1 MGISDMSMNYSSI
14 GDFVTIIM
22 CAVFVI
28 LLKSTYT
35 VKQKTLTLFYVSTAT
50 IFISALTSINF
61 HWMLNDITL
70 ESEKW
75 IYINS
80 AVSNISLM
88 VTFLMFCFYIENIVN
103 MRKTHRH
110 LINSF
115 LSIYLGFYVLIEI
128 FAPYTHLG
136 LYIDENIVV
145 NNSDSKTIFFIGYL
159 LFAFVS
165 SMIVYIYRQRF
176 ITKVRRCLRIIMGI
190 SFTLVIGECILGD
203 DSYIRFSFVLPIL
216 AVLFL
221 FHYNAYDAE
230 TGTLDIKS
238 LYSFVDELHVE
249 RFAMIFMTLKDL
261 TPQKKKE
268 MTEDFFHFN
277 EKFFVDSCTFRISDS
292 KMVMLYK
299 KAKNPEESIIFD
311 RLLADFYKLYDI
323 YQLPYKLVK
332 IDSTS
337 KLDKADKYLELQSQI
352 EDDMKWNSVHI
363 CDEYDIKKY
372 MRNVFVFNVLS
383 DIYET
388 DDINDERVKVFC
400 QPVLDTKTGR
410 FSTAE
415 ALMRL
420 YVPEHGMIFPDEF
433 IHIAEKFEFIHT
445 LSKIILNKTC
455 HMVLE
460 LEEKGYKIDRVSINF
475 SMIELRDK
483 NFCDDVIKIIN
494 NTGLSCEKIAIELTE
509 SRNEQDFELVKAIIT
524 KLHAMGI
531 KIYLDDFGTGYS
543 NFERI
548 IGLPIDIIKFD
559 RSLTI
564 MASSDNAKASMVQSF
579 ADIFYNA
586 NYQVLFEGVENETD
600 EEICKEMKAMYLQG
614 YKYSKPI
621 PMESLTE
628 FLSKN

>member
-14 GDFVTIIM
+14 GDFVTIMM

-50 IFISALTSINF
+50 IFISALTRINF

-128 FAPYTHLG
+128 FAPHTHLG

-238 LYSFVDELHVE
+238 LYSFIDELHAE

-277 EKFFVDSCTFRISDS
+277 EKLFVDSCTFRISDS

-564 MASSDNAKASMVQSF
+564 MASSDNSKASMVQSF